1 MVQLTRKR
9 VLLVLPKLLPE
20 LIVVVI
26 VCGLLFLLLV
36 KWFRWLSIV
45 LSSLARVIVDIN
57 WKRKQR

>member
-36 KWFRWLSIV
+36 ERFRWLGIV
-45 LSSLARVIVDIN
+45 LSSLPRVIVDIN